1 MAAAASGNTDSDIL
15 VSMYETKSNGIMEQ
29 RHLTTNDLS
38 LTAYLVM
45 RGCRLVSAQQLGRS
59 YKFVVNI
66 GDFTEQRLQ
75 ADYINSESRK
85 FDAAV
90 RDLKKIMFSGG

>member
-1 MAAAASGNTDSDIL
+1 MDHNHIS
-15 VSMYETKSNGIMEQ
+15 
-29 RHLTTNDLS
+29 TNDLS
-38 LTAYLVM
+38 LTAYLIM
-45 RGCRLVSAQQLGRS
+45 RGCRLISAYQRGRTYKFTISIGEYTEQQLH
-59 YKFVVNI
+59 
-66 GDFTEQRLQ
+66 